1 MLCYSPR
8 RKLIVEDKKD
18 LILRSIKKCIS
29 ITLGSVMAGFNC
41 IFISAQDWVCT
52 TITKYYEVYT
62 IQRLVNLMVHC
73 IGTIPTISLTLSIIQ
88 TDKWKSAGL
97 VNPYWLVNKADQRLN
112 RCKGPVT
119 QAIFHKTNFDET
131 NDSIWNSRIMLK
143 AWWIADILC
152 EMRKTVE
159 ASQMSN
165 FITKE
170 DRTVKFTYEVLNC
183 FTLW

>member
-1 MLCYSPR
+1 M
-8 RKLIVEDKKD
+8 
-18 LILRSIKKCIS
+18 
-29 ITLGSVMAGFNC
+29 
-41 IFISAQDWVCT
+41 
-52 TITKYYEVYT
+52 YT
-62 IQRLVNLMVHC
+62 VQRLVNLMVHC
-73 IGTIPTISLTLSIIQ
+73 IGTIPTISLTISIIQ
-88 TDKWKSAGL
+88 TDKWKRAGL

-112 RCKGPVT
+112 RCQGPVT

-170 DRTVKFTYEVLNC
+170 DRTVKFTFKVLNC
-183 FTLW
+183 FTLWSELSTNHFKSLRNNTIDGANGTELKFIPNSFIWVGLANRFELGK